1 MARRSWA
8 LLLVLSWI
16 ILSGFDVV
24 EDLDLPDEV
33 ELCKARSVTPLG
45 TPWSCRLV
53 NNIVESADSSL
64 ARDPVLPVQR
74 VEQHASSTALNIAH
88 AKLKL
93 HKLHAIFL
101 I

>member
-1 MARRSWA
+1 MLRKSLAV
-8 LLLVLSWI
+8 LLVLSWV

-33 ELCKARSVTPLG
+33 KICNPTAQDAPG
-45 TPWSCRLV
+45 APWSCRLV
-53 NNIVESADSSL
+53 NNIVESADTSSG
-64 ARDPVLPVQR
+64 RDPVLVPEPVGR
-74 VEQHASSTALNIAH
+74 HASFTALSASHI
-88 AKLKL
+88 KLKL

>member
-1 MARRSWA
+1 MLRKLVAV
-8 LLLVLSWI
+8 LLVLSWV

-33 ELCKARSVTPLG
+33 ELCSSKSAEPSAA
-45 TPWSCRLV
+45 PWSCRLV
-53 NNIVESADSSL
+53 NNIVESANISSD
-64 ARDPVLPVQR
+64 RDPVVVTRPAER
-74 VEQHASSTALNIAH
+74 HGGFTAPAASSI
-88 AKLKL
+88 KLKL